1 MSDLNRMQRKSS
13 KKPIRNILAIDQP
26 LVGGIEMLRT
36 CSRLRG
42 IRRLMF
48 PLACFA
54 GLLSATGTGAQPR
67 SADEIT
73 VSAAISLKNAFEEIG
88 KAFTQK
94 HPGTKVILN
103 FGGSGDL
110 ARQIEAGAPVDVF
123 ASAAQKDMDDI
134 WKKDLIAASS
144 RKDFAKN
151 GVVLVKPANSTI
163 PLYTLT
169 DLQKKE
175 IKKIAIG
182 NPKTV
187 PAGRYA
193 EQALRHFNLWDTI
206 RDKLIFAENVRQVL
220 DYVARGEVD
229 AGLVYSTDAMVRS
242 KEVKVV
248 MKLSEGSY
256 QPVVYPIG
264 VIKGTKKELSARAF
278 VDLIVSA
285 EGQKILNKYG
295 FITVKPS
302 M

>member
-1 MSDLNRMQRKSS
+1 MNRF
-13 KKPIRNILAIDQP
+13 LFV
-26 LVGGIEMLRT
+26 LV
-36 CSRLRG
+36 S
-42 IRRLMF
+42 
-48 PLACFA
+48 FA
-54 GLLSATGTGAQPR
+54 ALFSATGIRAQPR
-67 SADEIT
+67 SAHEIT
-73 VSAAISLKNAFEEIG
+73 VSAAISLKNVFEEIG
-88 KAFTQK
+88 KIFMEK
-94 HPGTKVILN
+94 HAGAKVVFN

-134 WKKDLIAASS
+134 EKKDLVAANS

-151 GVVLVKPANSTI
+151 VVVLVKPTDTII
-163 PLYTLT
+163 PLQTLT
-169 DLQKKE
+169 DLKNKE

-206 RDKLIFAENVRQVL
+206 REKLVYAENVRQAL

-248 MKLSEGSY
+248 MKLPEGSH

-264 VIKGTKKELSARAF
+264 VIKETKEESLSRAF
-278 VDLIVSA
+278 VDLVLFA
-285 EGQKILNKYG
+285 EGQKLLNKYG
-295 FITVKPS
+295 FIPVKP
-302 M
+302 